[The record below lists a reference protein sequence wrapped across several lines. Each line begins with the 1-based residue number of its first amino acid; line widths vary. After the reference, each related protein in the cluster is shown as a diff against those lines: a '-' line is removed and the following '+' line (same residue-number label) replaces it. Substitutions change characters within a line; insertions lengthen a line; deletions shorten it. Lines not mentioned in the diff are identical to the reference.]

1 MRSVIAVCLACGGG
15 GLFST
20 SAFADALENSLV
32 AGVGTDYDTNP
43 RMVSGS
49 HNGVM
54 RYRIT
59 PQYTGKFT
67 EDLNELTFSAGA
79 LIERSSDQKVSRDR
93 NDPNVR
99 LGWRHTLES
108 GEFSLDAAAST
119 MSARTAEL
127 ANNAQ
132 VAADTT
138 QTNKSLG
145 SRWQYSLTERLGFAL
160 TGDYRSVTSDKGNS
174 NGASNLTDYTTT
186 STGLTVNYNL
196 DENSEI
202 FTSLTASHY
211 EPDNASRP
219 SSNTYGGLLGYKRK
233 ISDEFGWS
241 LQGGPVR
248 ITGVNPVSSWQGGGQ
263 VNYTGEKVNASLDVG
278 RSVLA
283 SSVTG
288 GFSNSE
294 QVKFQLS
301 YPLDENTRAGADYS
315 WIKSKTVTDSTS
327 KVYGLFLSRELS
339 HSWSVM
345 LRYQNRQMEPSSG
358 GTASANM
365 LGVTFNY
372 TLPDF

>member
-20 SAFADALENSLV
+20 SAFAETLQHSLV
-32 AGVGTDYDTNP
+32 AGIGTDYDTNP
-43 RMVSGS
+43 RMASGS
-49 HNGVM
+49 HDGVM

-59 PQYTGKFT
+59 PQYTGTFT
-67 EDLNELTFSAGA
+67 EDLNELIFSAGA
-79 LIERSSDQKVSRDR
+79 LIERSSNQKVSRDR

-108 GEFSLDAAAST
+108 GEFSLDAAASK

-127 ANNAQ
+127 ANNGQ

-160 TGDYRSVTSDKGNS
+160 TGDYRSITSDKGNS
-174 NGASNLTDYTTT
+174 NSSSLIDYTTT
-186 STGLTVNYNL
+186 STGLSVNYNL
-196 DENSEI
+196 GENSEI

-211 EPDNASRP
+211 EPDNAARP
-219 SSNTYGGLLGYKRK
+219 SSNTYGGVLGYKRK
-233 ISDEFGWS
+233 ISDEFAWS

-315 WIKSKTVTDSTS
+315 WIKSKTVTESTS
-327 KVYGLFLSRELS
+327 KVYGIFLSRELS
-339 HSWSVM
+339 PAWTVM
-345 LRYQNRQMEPSSG
+345 LRYQNRQMERSPG
-358 GTASANM
+358 WAASANM